1 MGGVPVSRGRFIV
14 VEGAE
19 GVGKTTQVR
28 RLAAFL
34 EGAGLP
40 LVMARE
46 PGGTAVGEGIRQLL
60 LHGSQGPV
68 PRETELLLIL
78 AARASVV
85 REVVEPALAA
95 GKWVLSDRFDLSS
108 FAYQGYGRG
117 IGVDEVA
124 RLNEYATGGLAA
136 ALCLV
141 LDLAVGEG
149 MARQAREARSPD
161 RFEAEDSTFRR
172 AVREGYL
179 ELARSVDRAVLVSA
193 DGSPGEVEERIRSEM
208 FARFP
213 ETFGEGGV

>member
-1 MGGVPVSRGRFIV
+1 MDSVLERRGRLIA

-28 RLAAFL
+28 RLAALL

-40 LVMARE
+40 LVIARE
-46 PGGTAVGEGIRQLL
+46 PGGTVVGEGIRELL
-60 LHGSQGPV
+60 LHGSEGPV
-68 PRETELLLIL
+68 RRETELLLIL
-78 AARASVV
+78 AARASLV

-95 GKWVLSDRFDLSS
+95 GSWVLSDRYDLSS

-117 IGVDEVA
+117 IGVDVVA

-136 ALCLV
+136 DLYLV
-141 LDLAVGEG
+141 LDLAVEEG

-161 RFEAEDSTFRR
+161 RFEAEDSAFRR
-172 AVREGYL
+172 TVRGGYL
-179 ELARSVDRAVLVSA
+179 ELARSLDRAVLIPA
-193 DGSPGEVEERIRSEM
+193 DGSPDEVEERIRSEM

-213 ETFGEGGV
+213 EHFGRGTV

>member
-1 MGGVPVSRGRFIV
+1 MDSVPVRRGRFIV

-40 LVMARE
+40 LVLARE
-46 PGGTAVGEGIRQLL
+46 PGGTAVGEGIRKLL
-60 LHGSQGPV
+60 LHGSDGPV
-68 PRETELLLIL
+68 RRETELLLIL
-78 AARASVV
+78 AARASLV

-95 GKWVLSDRFDLSS
+95 GNWVLSDRFDLSS

-117 IGVDEVA
+117 IGVDVVA

-136 ALCLV
+136 DLCLV
-141 LDLAVGEG
+141 LDLEVEEG

-161 RFEAEDSTFRR
+161 RFEAEDSAFRR
-172 AVREGYL
+172 TVRRGYL
-179 ELARSVDRAVLVSA
+179 ELARSLDRAVLIPA
-193 DGSPGEVEERIRSEM
+193 DGSPDEVEERIRGEM

-213 ETFGEGGV
+213 EHFGRGTV